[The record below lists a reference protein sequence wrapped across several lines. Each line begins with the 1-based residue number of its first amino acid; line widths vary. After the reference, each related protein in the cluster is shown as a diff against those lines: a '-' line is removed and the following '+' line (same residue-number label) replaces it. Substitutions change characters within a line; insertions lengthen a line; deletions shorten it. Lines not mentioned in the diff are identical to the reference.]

1 LRTSLL
7 SGGRTSRP
15 SSAPWDWYLCVWRKW
30 SRKLE
35 NKLTFTSMDYVNT
48 SESTKQISLEAFH
61 EVSVEVL
68 EIPENER
75 KLYRHF
81 VEEKQYMIKHLWS
94 SFLAEEAS
102 RTKDDWAPAMWIRID
117 ETPLSFRVKNIMRCY
132 DIILV
137 GHLVQLSRRDLLKFR
152 SLGPC
157 TLHEITKYLAT
168 LGLKLASD

>member
-1 LRTSLL
+1 
-7 SGGRTSRP
+7 
-15 SSAPWDWYLCVWRKW
+15 
-30 SRKLE
+30 
-35 NKLTFTSMDYVNT
+35 MDYVNT

>member
-1 LRTSLL
+1 
-7 SGGRTSRP
+7 
-15 SSAPWDWYLCVWRKW
+15 
-30 SRKLE
+30 
-35 NKLTFTSMDYVNT
+35 MDYVNT

-68 EIPENER
+68 GIPEMAR

-81 VEEKQYMIKHLWS
+81 VEENKYMIEHLWS
-94 SFLAEEAS
+94 SFRAEEAS
-102 RTKDDWAPAMWIRID
+102 RTKDDWAPVMWLRID
-117 ETPLSFRVKNIMRCY
+117 ESPLSFRAKNILRCK

-137 GHLVQLSRRDLLKFR
+137 GHLVQLSRRDLLTFR